1 MSALNLPLPERDLH
15 AYADGVLAAQ
25 RRADVIA
32 YLAAH
37 PDETGRLLGWQ
48 RQNDLLR
55 AAFPL
60 VEARQPAGKGRVF
73 DSVAVGRTAG
83 PPALVMVQ
91 HAAPDTRTAQ
101 PARASDAV
109 DRALS
114 RRRSTAGVQAAGL
127 LVAGA
132 VIVLMALQF
141 AGGAAG
147 VMERFAPAR
156 MAAMSPAPAGAPLP
170 DGVVRR
176 ALEAH
181 VVFAEDR
188 EVPAEFDAQA
198 PAQLTAYLSRRTG
211 ANVRAPNLALQGLRL
226 IGGRVLPLA
235 EGAAAMLIYDAGG
248 GPRVAL
254 TIARIDAAGDFGLR
268 FQQTDGA
275 AAHATRWLAG
285 DEVYVLTSAASRAEA
300 LTLATIAAAGVEAA
314 RAEPGAAR

>member
-37 PDETGRLLGWQ
+37 PDETERLLGWQ
-48 RQNDLLR
+48 RQNELLR

-60 VEARQPAGKGRVF
+60 VEARQPAGKGRIF
-73 DSVAVGRTAG
+73 EPAG
-83 PPALVMVQ
+83 KIAGQPALVMTQ
-91 HAAPDTRTAQ
+91 HAAPDARVAQ
-101 PARASDAV
+101 PARADDAV
-109 DRALS
+109 DRAIH
-114 RRRSTAGVQAAGL
+114 RRRSAAGVQAAGL

-156 MAAMSPAPAGAPLP
+156 IAGMTPAPAAAPLP

-211 ANVRAPNLALQGLRL
+211 ANVRAPNLSLQGLRL

-235 EGAAAMLIYDAGG
+235 EGAAAMLVYDAGA

-268 FQQTDGA
+268 FQQTDSGA
-275 AAHATRWLAG
+275 THAARWLAG
-285 DEVYVLTSAASRAEA
+285 DEVYVLTSAASRAET
-300 LTLATIAAAGVEAA
+300 LNLATIAAAGVESA
-314 RAEPGAAR
+314 RAEPSAAR